1 MNQGFDV
8 RARSTATLAWLGVFL
23 LSGCEDG
30 SPSVHATGTGLSAE
44 LSREAASVMRLLG
57 WTEVLV
63 AFAIAGIGWAA
74 IRLIQSGVVL
84 AWQVGMDTERRLAP
98 VRSAANV
105 IILSAVAILL
115 LRRSLVA
122 APVITLLA
130 LVVTSGAA
138 ALVLAHPIQNV
149 WAGFVLA
156 FRRRIRAGD
165 RVTVA
170 GQVGIVLDIS
180 LTQLHLRG
188 PDGAS
193 IFIPNRVVLNQAL
206 RIEQAKNTEAVVVQV
221 VPDARTTPETIKAV
235 RRAALFS
242 PFRVPGTAMDVQVV
256 DSGAVQVTIQVW
268 SGRTVR
274 EARIHLEA
282 RLQALLLH
290 GAAADAPKPPV
301 S

>member
-1 MNQGFDV
+1 MNQDFDL
-8 RARSTATLAWLGVFL
+8 RARANATLAWLGVFL
-23 LSGCEDG
+23 LSGCDDS

-44 LSREAASVMRLLG
+44 LSREAAAVMRLLG
-57 WTEVLV
+57 WTEVLL

-105 IILSAVAILL
+105 IILSTVAILL

-130 LVVTSGAA
+130 LVVVSGA

-206 RIEQAKNTEAVVVQV
+206 RVEQAKNTETVIVQV
-221 VPDARTTPETIKAV
+221 VPDARTTPDAIKAV

-256 DSGAVQVTIQVW
+256 DNGAVQVTIQVW

-290 GAAADAPKPPV
+290 DAAADAPKLPV

>member
-1 MNQGFDV
+1 M
-8 RARSTATLAWLGVFL
+8 TLASERRSRTAAILGFFGAL
-23 LSGCEDG
+23 WLSGCEDQP
-30 SPSVHATGTGLSAE
+30 PSIPSTSAGLGAE
-44 LSREAASVMRLLG
+44 LSREAAAVMRLLG

-63 AFAIAGIGWAA
+63 AFGLVGIAWAA

-84 AWQVGMDTERRLAP
+84 AWQMGMDTERRLAP

-105 IILSAVAILL
+105 IILGAVAVLL

-122 APVITLLA
+122 APVVTLLA
-130 LVVTSGAA
+130 LVVASGAA

-170 GQVGIVLDIS
+170 GQVGIVLDVS

-188 PDGAS
+188 PEGAS

-206 RIEQAKNTEAVVVQV
+206 RVEQAKNTEAVTVQV
-221 VPDARTTPETIKAV
+221 IPDARTTPDTIKAV

-256 DSGAVQVTIQVW
+256 SNGAVQVTIQVW

-282 RLQALLLH
+282 RLQGLLLH
-290 GAAADAPKPPV
+290 DAAVAAPKPPV
-301 S
+301 P